1 MYQNALNLLA
11 QSKPKMALEA
21 FQAVAKSTLPDPDDL
36 KGKSSGQI
44 QQIRNQQSSQMASW
58 LKEIDKAKSSG
69 DMKGAYS
76 LLMRAIQ
83 QEPENDELRVKQQQ
97 ILNELKRKMQSV
109 FQEAILE
116 ENIGE
121 VDSARAK
128 WKKIL
133 ESSVPDEDYYKKAKQ
148 KLKKYEPVY

>member
-1 MYQNALNLLA
+1 
-11 QSKPKMALEA
+11 
-21 FQAVAKSTLPDPDDL
+21 
-36 KGKSSGQI
+36 
-44 QQIRNQQSSQMASW
+44 MASW
-58 LKEIDKAKSSG
+58 LKEIDMAKSSG
-69 DMKGAYS
+69 DLKGAYS
-76 LLMRAIQ
+76 LLMKTIQ
-83 QEPENDELRVKQQQ
+83 QEPENDELRMKQQQ
-97 ILNELKRKMQSV
+97 ILNELKRKMQST

-133 ESSVPDEDYYKKAKQ
+133 ENSVPDEDYYKKAKQ